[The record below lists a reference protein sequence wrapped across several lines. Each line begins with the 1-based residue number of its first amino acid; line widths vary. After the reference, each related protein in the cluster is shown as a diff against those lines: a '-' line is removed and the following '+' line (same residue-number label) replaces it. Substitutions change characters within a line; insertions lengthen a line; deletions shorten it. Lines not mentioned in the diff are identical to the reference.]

1 MGKKRKMPGL
11 NTSSTADISFMLLI
25 FFLVTTSMDTDK
37 GLGRTLPKPP
47 EPDQQDVEIKVK
59 ERNIL
64 NIRINKSNEV
74 AVGNDLLDSRSWSD
88 ICHEIK
94 ERAKEFI
101 KNEQHSG
108 NLPEVFQKNIE
119 GFSHPMEVTENH
131 VISVQTDVGT
141 DYYAYFNV
149 QDALVAAYNEL
160 REELAMKEFHHKYE
174 VCTDA
179 EKEAIKKVYPQ
190 KISEAEPKKYG
201 GDK

>member
-25 FFLVTTSMDTDK
+25 FFLVTTSMDTDQ

-47 EPDQQDVEIKVK
+47 EDDQLNNEIKVK

-64 NIRINKSNEV
+64 NIRINKDNYVMIGEDY
-74 AVGNDLLDSRSWSD
+74 ATLDD
-88 ICHEIK
+88 VK

-101 KNEQHSG
+101 KNENDSPK
-108 NLPEVFQKNIE
+108 LPERKPKKIKE
-119 GFSHPMEVTENH
+119 LGKTMMVTENH
-131 VISVQTDVGT
+131 VISVQTDRGT
-141 DYYAYFNV
+141 DYGGYFAV

-160 REELAMKEFHHKYE
+160 RDEISKQEFGFKYE
-174 VCTDA
+174 FLTKDQQKAVR
-179 EKEAIKKVYPQ
+179 EIYPQ

-201 GDK
+201 GQQ

>member
-25 FFLVTTSMDTDK
+25 FFLVTTSMDTDQ

-47 EPDQQDVEIKVK
+47 EDDQKNNEIKVK

-64 NIRINKSNEV
+64 NIRINKDNYLMIGDDYVSVDEV
-74 AVGNDLLDSRSWSD
+74 
-88 ICHEIK
+88 K

-101 KNEQHSG
+101 QNKDNKP
-108 NLPEVFQKNIE
+108 NLPELKMKNCKLL
-119 GFSHPMEVTENH
+119 GKRMVTENH
-131 VISVQTDVGT
+131 VISVQTDRGT
-141 DYYAYFNV
+141 SYGVYFAV

-160 REELAMKEFHHKYE
+160 RDELAKQEFGYKYQFCTKEQQE
-174 VCTDA
+174 SIR
-179 EKEAIKKVYPQ
+179 EVYPQ

-201 GDK
+201 KAL

>member
-25 FFLVTTSMDTDK
+25 FFLVTTSMDTDQ

-47 EPDQQDVEIKVK
+47 EDDQLNNEIKVK

-64 NIRINKSNEV
+64 NIRINKDNYVMIGEDYATLADV
-74 AVGNDLLDSRSWSD
+74 
-88 ICHEIK
+88 K

-101 KNEQHSG
+101 QNVENKP
-108 NLPEVFQKNIE
+108 NLPELKAKKIK
-119 GFSHPMEVTENH
+119 GLGKTMMVTENH
-131 VISVQTDVGT
+131 VISVQTDRGT
-141 DYYAYFNV
+141 DYGVYFAV

-160 REELAMKEFHHKYE
+160 RNELAKQEFGIKYE
-174 VCTDA
+174 SLTEDQ
-179 EKEAIKKVYPQ
+179 KKAIREVYPQ

-201 GDK
+201 GQK

>member
-25 FFLVTTSMDTDK
+25 FFLVTTSMDTDQ

-47 EPDQQDVEIKVK
+47 EDDQLNNEIKVK

-64 NIRINKSNEV
+64 NIRINKDNYVMIGDDYASLADV
-74 AVGNDLLDSRSWSD
+74 
-88 ICHEIK
+88 K

-101 KNEQHSG
+101 KNENNRP
-108 NLPEVFQKNIE
+108 NLPELKPKKIK
-119 GFSHPMEVTENH
+119 GLGKTKMVTEKH
-131 VISVQTDVGT
+131 VISVQTDRGT
-141 DYYAYFNV
+141 DYGVYFQV

-160 REELAMKEFHHKYE
+160 RDELAKEEFGYKFEYL
-174 VCTDA
+174 TDDQ
-179 EKEAIKKVYPQ
+179 KKAIREVYPQ

-201 GDK
+201 GQQ

>member
-25 FFLVTTSMDTDK
+25 FFLVTTSMDTDQ

-47 EPDQQDVEIKVK
+47 EDDQLNNEIKIK

-64 NIRINKSNEV
+64 NIRINKDNYVMIGDDYASLADV
-74 AVGNDLLDSRSWSD
+74 
-88 ICHEIK
+88 K

-101 KNEQHSG
+101 KNPDNRA
-108 NLPEVFQKNIE
+108 NLPELKPKKIK
-119 GFSHPMEVTENH
+119 GLGKTMMVTENH
-131 VISVQTDVGT
+131 VISVQTDRGT
-141 DYYAYFNV
+141 DYGVYFQV

-160 REELAMKEFHHKYE
+160 RDELSKEEFGYKYE
-174 VCTDA
+174 YLTADQQ
-179 EKEAIKKVYPQ
+179 KAIREVYPQ

-201 GDK
+201 GK